1 MFWGR
6 EKADLGLSHWI
17 DFCLSSEGVEVIC
30 WGQMPLECWTSEELC
45 RECNKEENEVQKLPS
60 TKGWAL
66 IK

>member
-30 WGQMPLECWTSEELC
+30 WGQMPLGML
-45 RECNKEENEVQKLPS
+45 N
-60 TKGWAL
+60 
-66 IK
+66 